1 MTGGEEKLV
10 LDTLQKLL
18 ERVANLESLFQE
30 LSGRLEQLERT
41 KKTKTL
47 KVDDFGLDRK

>member
-1 MTGGEEKLV
+1 MTGGEEKL
-10 LDTLQKLL
+10 LIDTVQKLL
-18 ERVANLESLFQE
+18 QRVANLESLIQE

-47 KVDDFGLDRK
+47 KVDDFDLERK